1 MSIVVNGVIRTDA
14 ATIDAMRDAIVAMQA
29 ASRAEDGC
37 REYAF
42 SIDLEDPGVLRI
54 TECWDSMEALRA
66 HFATAHMTEF
76 RTKLAAHPPRA
87 TAVTFFAARAV
98 DPPG

>member
-14 ATIDAMRDAIVAMQA
+14 ATIDALRDAMAAMQA

-42 SIDLEDPGVLRI
+42 SVDLEDPDVLRI

-66 HFATAHMTEF
+66 HFATAHMAEF
-76 RTKLAAHPPRA
+76 RTQMAAHPPRA
-87 TAVTFFAARAV
+87 TDVTFFEARAV
-98 DPPG
+98 NPPV